1 MKDTIRAA
9 QMFPKSRML
18 LAGRLCVAVLL
29 AAVVAAEDKCPVN
42 ACGESSWPNGRPQ
55 PQVSARLY
63 GPGLRGDFN
72 LPARYFFLLV
82 VDASGNNF
90 TAATSTNLSVSITG
104 TNSHCS
110 IWTQVL
116 NRRDGLFIVR
126 YKLFRSCPEAQVEVS
141 FNGSPLT
148 EAPVL
153 IKGPL
158 HHDACSCPVS
168 FDKWLLQTKCP
179 VVDPQILKDLA
190 WFEEIDMKKML
201 REALRRFDRPG
212 SVSFCHYA
220 VVKNQVYRKCYGQHV
235 GFNMFMDQILLS
247 LARKVRLPDI
257 EMLVNLG
264 DWPLE
269 QRSHSGV
276 HIPFFSWCGS
286 KSSTDIVMPTYDI
299 TESSLEM
306 MGRVTLDVLSVQGNS
321 GPAWKEKRPC
331 GFWRGRDSCPE
342 RLDLVALS
350 RRHPDLLNASL
361 TNFFFF
367 RDKMDIYG
375 PQTSHVSFFDFFEY
389 KYQINVDG
397 TVAAYRLP
405 YLLAGS
411 GLVLK
416 QESEYYEHFY
426 SRLSPMVHY
435 VPFQHNLTDLIEKLT
450 WARGH
455 DDIAQGIVKEAQQ
468 FALDHLLPHH
478 VFCYHAQL
486 FHEYS
491 LKLKRRVQVS
501 EGMEHVAQPHD
512 KHPCDCGDQQR
523 THNEL

>member
-1 MKDTIRAA
+1 
-9 QMFPKSRML
+9 MFPKSRML

-29 AAVVAAEDKCPVN
+29 AAVVAAEEKCPVN

-72 LPARYFFLLV
+72 LPARYFFVHVL
-82 VDASGNNF
+82 DASGNNF
-90 TAATSTNLSVSITG
+90 TAASSTNLSVSITG
-104 TNSHCS
+104 TSSHCS

-179 VVDPQILKDLA
+179 PVDPQILKDLA

-220 VVKNQVYRKCYGQHV
+220 VIKNKVYRKCYGQHV

-247 LARKVRLPDI
+247 LARKVRLPDV

-269 QRSHSGV
+269 QRSHTGV
-276 HIPFFSWCGS
+276 HIPFFFVVW
-286 KSSTDIVMPTYDI
+286 
-299 TESSLEM
+299 
-306 MGRVTLDVLSVQGNS
+306 
-321 GPAWKEKRPC
+321 
-331 GFWRGRDSCPE
+331 
-342 RLDLVALS
+342 
-350 RRHPDLLNASL
+350 
-361 TNFFFF
+361 
-367 RDKMDIYG
+367 
-375 PQTSHVSFFDFFEY
+375 
-389 KYQINVDG
+389 
-397 TVAAYRLP
+397 
-405 YLLAGS
+405 
-411 GLVLK
+411 LK
-416 QESEYYEHFY
+416 K
-426 SRLSPMVHY
+426 
-435 VPFQHNLTDLIEKLT
+435 QHRYCH
-450 WARGH
+450 A
-455 DDIAQGIVKEAQQ
+455 
-468 FALDHLLPHH
+468 HL
-478 VFCYHAQL
+478 
-486 FHEYS
+486 
-491 LKLKRRVQVS
+491 
-501 EGMEHVAQPHD
+501 
-512 KHPCDCGDQQR
+512 
-523 THNEL
+523 